1 MKKHV
6 LSLPSGEEISSG
18 EQGTAILSVSL
29 TRSVN
34 AGQELTLGSVCAAMA
49 EIDIFNLTPGITEG
63 DALTLY
69 AQDEQGS
76 RTLLGVFTAQ
86 KPEQSGRITRIT
98 AYDSIVKLD
107 KDITLWLEGLDKW
120 PYTLQE
126 LAHMVCSHC
135 GLTLSEEEF
144 PNGGYPVE
152 RLTCQGITGRGLMQY
167 IGEIAG
173 CYLTADE
180 AGVARF
186 GWYTPG
192 TVSVVPTAQDGDLT
206 KTYYY
211 LGGLRMADY
220 QVSPIEKLQL
230 KNSSGDLGVVY
241 PQNPDEV
248 NTYCITQNPLLATG
262 SIEALSQVAQT
273 LFSRLQGL
281 SYTPCTVTVPAD
293 SNIRAGQIVMV
304 DGKVVYVMKSVTT
317 GQKTKLSCVGSATR
331 DSVSA
336 VNERRHQSVEGRVL
350 ELYTDLQGIRAENR
364 DAQGKLTRLE
374 MDIAGI
380 QTEAAVQQH
389 TAQGLMEQVTA
400 LKQSATELSATVKS
414 VQENGVCRVET
425 QFGLTIDQSAV
436 TIHRQG
442 SEMTNRLNE
451 KGMYVIRGE
460 GTANETPMLRADA
473 DGVLATEVSVRN
485 FLIIGSH
492 ARFEDYD
499 AGRTAC
505 FYLEG

>member
-6 LSLPSGEEISSG
+6 LILPSGVEISSG
-18 EQGTAILSVSL
+18 AQGTAILSVAL
-29 TRSVN
+29 THSVN

-49 EIDIFNLTPGITEG
+49 EMDVFNLTPGITEG

-69 AQDEQGS
+69 AEDEEGN

-86 KPEQSGRITRIT
+86 KPEQSGGITRIT
-98 AYDSIVKLD
+98 AYDSIVQLD
-107 KDITLWLEGLDKW
+107 KDITAWLEGLDKW

-126 LAHMVCSHC
+126 LAHMVCAYC
-135 GLTLSEEEF
+135 GLPLAEEEF
-144 PNGGYPVE
+144 PNGSYPVE
-152 RLTCQGITGRGLMQY
+152 KLTCQGITGRGLMQY

-192 TVSVVPTAQDGDLT
+192 TVSVAPTAKDEDLT
-206 KTYYY
+206 KTYCFA
-211 LGGLRMADY
+211 GSLRLADY
-220 QVSPIEKLQL
+220 QVAPIEKVQLQ
-230 KNSSGDLGVVY
+230 NTSADLGVVY
-241 PQNPDEV
+241 PQNPNAV
-248 NTYCITQNPLLATG
+248 NTYRITQNPLLAAG
-262 SIEALSQVAQT
+262 SVEALSQVAQT
-273 LFSRLQGL
+273 LFSRLQGI
-281 SYTPCTVTVPAD
+281 SYTPCTVTVPALG
-293 SNIRAGQIVMV
+293 NIRAGQIVTV
-304 DGKVVYVMKSVTT
+304 DGKVVYVMKSVTA

-336 VNERRHQSVEGRVL
+336 VNQRRHQSTEGRVL
-350 ELYTDLQGIRAENR
+350 ELYTDIQGIRAENR
-364 DAQGKLTRLE
+364 DAQGKLSQLE
-374 MDIAGI
+374 MDVSGI
-380 QTEAAVQQH
+380 RTEAAVQQQ
-389 TAQGLMEQVTA
+389 TAQGLLEQVTA
-400 LKQSATELSATVKS
+400 LRQSATELSATVKS
-414 VQENGVCRVET
+414 VQDNGVCRVENA
-425 QFGLTIDQSAV
+425 FGLTINESAV

-473 DGVLATEVSVRN
+473 DGVLATDVSVRN

-492 ARFEDYD
+492 ARFEDYET
-499 AGRTAC
+499 GRTAC